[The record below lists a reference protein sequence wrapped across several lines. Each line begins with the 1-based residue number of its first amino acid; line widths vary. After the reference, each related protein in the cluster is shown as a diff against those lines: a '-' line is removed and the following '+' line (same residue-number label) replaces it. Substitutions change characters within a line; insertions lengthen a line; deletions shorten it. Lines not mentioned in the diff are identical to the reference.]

1 MQSITI
7 ICVGKLKEKFYLDA
21 VSEYAKRLNAFCTLS
36 IIELAECK
44 LSQNPSQ
51 AEIDAALARE
61 AEEIR
66 KKIPKGADVCAMCVE
81 GKQRSSEE
89 FAELLASSAQRS
101 SKMCFIIG
109 SSFGMDAALKKEAD
123 ERISMSKMT
132 FPHHLA
138 RVMLLEQVYRGF
150 GILAGSR
157 YHK

>member
-21 VSEYAKRLNAFCTLS
+21 VSEYVKRLSAFCTLQ
-36 IIELAECK
+36 IIELAEYK

-51 AEIDAALARE
+51 AEIDAALKKE

-89 FAELLASSAQRS
+89 FADMIAASAQRS
-101 SKMCFIIG
+101 SKMCFLIG
-109 SSFGMDAALKKEAD
+109 SSFGLDTALKKEAD
-123 ERISMSKMT
+123 ERLSMSKMT

-138 RVMLLEQVYRGF
+138 RVMLLEQIYRGF
-150 GILAGSR
+150 GILSGSR